1 MRSYRLSGISTGT
14 ELLLVL
20 IAAGIASG
28 GLVDNTL
35 ETGENLFSGNPLLIL
50 GAGSAGAYAAGFLES
65 PEGHGDFLP
74 GSPFSTFDRV
84 DDLLFGPVL
93 PISATGFWITGIL
106 AEEQAMENTG
116 EDLCRGL
123 LYTYGLTI
131 ALKRIT
137 GRTRPDG
144 SDSRSFPSG
153 HTAGASCA
161 AAVLW
166 ADHGPA
172 AGIPAA
178 SLALYTCLS
187 RVNMA
192 RHFPSDVVMGAAIGV
207 ACGIAATAIG
217 G

>member
-1 MRSYRLSGISTGT
+1 MRRVSWNRRRATGISFPGHPLAPLIGWTISCS
-14 ELLLVL
+14 VL
-20 IAAGIASG
+20 CCQ
-28 GLVDNTL
+28 
-35 ETGENLFSGNPLLIL
+35 FP
-50 GAGSAGAYAAGFLES
+50 
-65 PEGHGDFLP
+65 P
-74 GSPFSTFDRV
+74 
-84 DDLLFGPVL
+84 PVL
-93 PISATGFWITGIL
+93 DHRNTRRGTGNGKHRRRPL
-106 AEEQAMENTG
+106 Q
-116 EDLCRGL
+116 GL

-217 G
+217 DEGGEQGLSLSIFIDSHGRIHPGLW